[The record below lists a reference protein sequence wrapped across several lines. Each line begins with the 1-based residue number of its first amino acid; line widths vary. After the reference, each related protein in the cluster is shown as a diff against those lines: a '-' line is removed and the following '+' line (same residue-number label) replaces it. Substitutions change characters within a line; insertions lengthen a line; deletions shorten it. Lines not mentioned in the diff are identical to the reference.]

1 VDLVDAQGQVFARG
15 LSAYDDGELRRIAG
29 LKSSDIESVLGY
41 RYLDEAV
48 HRDDLAVL

>member
-1 VDLVDAQGQVFARG
+1 MDLADEQGQVFARG
-15 LSAYDDGELRRIAG
+15 LSAYEDTELRRIAG
-29 LKSSDIESVLGY
+29 HKSADIEGLLGY

>member
-1 VDLVDAQGQVFARG
+1 VDLADAAGNVFARG
-15 LSAYDDGELRRIAG
+15 LAAYDANELRRIAG
-29 LKSSDIESVLGY
+29 RHTADIEAVLGY